1 MTQSIC
7 LVEDDA
13 IMGES
18 LHDRFTLEGYQVDWY
33 GSLGEAKAALI
44 GERYAVVISDI
55 RLPDG
60 DGESLFRES
69 AVEAGTP
76 FVFITAYASV
86 ERAVRLLKEGAAD
99 YVVKPFDLDEL
110 VEKVRT
116 LAPGPASRECS
127 SVTLG
132 IAPVM
137 KRVGAMVAKIAAAQ
151 VDALVVGESGVG
163 KEHVARLLHD
173 SAPGGPGRPFIAV
186 NCGAFT
192 ESLLEA
198 ELFGHERGAF
208 TGATHARRGV
218 FERAEGGTLF
228 LDEIGDMSPTMQ
240 VKLLRAIQEREIVR
254 VGAEAPTPVNVIVLS
269 ATHRDL
275 QEMVRDGEFRE
286 DLYYRINT
294 VQVRIPPLRE
304 RPEDILFFAD
314 RFLEECSGQGGGHK
328 TLAPA
333 ARSALLEHAWPGN
346 LRELRHMLER
356 ACILAERDTI
366 GPADLFE
373 DFASGACAGTDAEGN
388 VNGSGSTDL
397 VEHLRACEREHIVRA
412 LEENGGQVGVTAA
425 QLGISRKA
433 LWDKMRRLGIP
444 GKQRSVS

>member
-1 MTQSIC
+1 MTQRIC
-7 LVEDDA
+7 LVEDDP

-18 LHDRFTLEGYQVDWY
+18 LHDRFTLEGYQVRWC
-33 GSLGEAKAALI
+33 GSLAEASAALRTD
-44 GERYAVVISDI
+44 EFSVVISDI

-60 DGESLFRES
+60 DGETLFRKTAPS
-69 AVEAGTP
+69 LEAP
-76 FVFITAYASV
+76 FMFITAYASV

-116 LAPGPASRECS
+116 LAPGRPTGGASM
-127 SVTLG
+127 TLG
-132 IAPVM
+132 ISPAM
-137 KRVGAMVAKIAAAQ
+137 KRVGARVAKIAAAG

-163 KEHVARLLHD
+163 KEHVARLLHE

-192 ESLLEA
+192 ETLLEA

-218 FERAEGGTLF
+218 FERAQGGTLF
-228 LDEIGDMSPTMQ
+228 LDEIGDMSPAMQ

-254 VGAEAPTPVNVIVLS
+254 VGAEKPTSVEVTVLS

-314 RFLEECSGQGGGHK
+314 RFLEECPGHGASPRR
-328 TLAPA
+328 LAPA
-333 ARSALLEHAWPGN
+333 ARSALLAYAWPGN
-346 LRELRHMLER
+346 LRELRHTVER
-356 ACILAERDTI
+356 ACILADREVIGPTDLFEEAGSDACAGSGSRGL
-366 GPADLFE
+366 GPADL
-373 DFASGACAGTDAEGN
+373 T
-388 VNGSGSTDL
+388 
-397 VEHLRACEREHIVRA
+397 EHLRACERDHIVRA
-412 LEENGGQVGVTAA
+412 LDENDGRIGVTAA

-433 LWDKMRRLGIP
+433 LWDKMRRLEIP
-444 GKQRSVS
+444 GKQSSGS